1 MVTEK
6 SVKELEN
13 SQIALTMTVDAASIE
28 KAYAERLAK
37 YSKTIEM
44 PGFRKGRVPASVV
57 ERKFG
62 EAIREEST
70 FDALEEH
77 LKETLDTLELDQK
90 PLPYS
95 TPVLQDEETLLPF
108 KKDSD
113 VTFTVVYDALPKIA
127 LPAYTGLE
135 VEVPEVEVT
144 DADVEEEVNALR
156 EQNALVRSKSGKA
169 EDGDIITLDIVEL
182 DENDKEVEGTKRE
195 DFTFTIG
202 SGYNFYK
209 LDNDVTGLEKDAEK
223 VIEKTYAE
231 EDGVPGYA
239 GKTVK
244 ISVKVKELKRRELP
258 VVDDDF
264 AQDVKDEYKTVAD
277 LKAGLRAKLEKN
289 VEEKSKND
297 KAAALMAKISADCP
311 FAVPA
316 SMIDMEVEQSWNKFV
331 NQSGMPEEQLMAFF
345 KMQNQTKEGIMA
357 EWREPAEKNLRE
369 QLILEEIKKKEDFA
383 LDQEEYEKACE
394 EQLKSIQDENTK
406 EYYKT
411 MIKDDMQFA
420 KVVPFLLENNTFK
433 GGAKVSYKEFMNP
446 SEAN

>member
-28 KAYAERLAK
+28 KAYTERLNK
-37 YSKTIEM
+37 YAKTIEM
-44 PGFRKGRVPASVV
+44 PGFRKGKVPASVV

-62 EAIREEST
+62 EAIREEAT

-77 LKETLDTLELDQK
+77 LKETLDTLELEKK

-95 TPVLQDEETLLPF
+95 TPVLQDEENLLPF

-113 VTFTVVYDALPKIA
+113 VTFTVVYDALPQIT

-144 DADVEEEVNALR
+144 DADIEEEVNALR
-156 EQNALVRSKSGKA
+156 EQNALVRSKSGAA
-169 EDGDIITLDIVEL
+169 EDGDIITLDIAEL
-182 DENDKEVEGTKRE
+182 DADGNTVAGTERS

-209 LDNDVTGLEKDAEK
+209 LDSDVIGLAKDGEK
-223 VIEKTYAE
+223 VFEKTYSE

-244 ISVKVKELKRRELP
+244 LSVKVKELKRRELP
-258 VVDDDF
+258 ELDDDF

-277 LKAGLRAKLEKN
+277 LKAGLKAKLEKN
-289 VEEKSKND
+289 VEDKSKND
-297 KAAALMAKISADCP
+297 KAAALMAKISENCQ

-331 NQSGMPEEQLMAFF
+331 SQSGMPEEQLMAFF
-345 KMQNQTKEGIMA
+345 KMQNQTKEGIME
-357 EWREPAEKNLRE
+357 EWRAPAEKNLRE

-383 LDQEEYEKACE
+383 LDEAEYEKACE

-433 GGAKVSYKEFMNP
+433 SGAKVSYKEFMNP
-446 SEAN
+446 SEEN

>member
-28 KAYAERLAK
+28 KAYTERLAK

-44 PGFRKGRVPASVV
+44 PGFRKGHVPASVV

-77 LKETLDTLELDQK
+77 LKETLDTLELEKK

-113 VTFTVVYDALPKIA
+113 VTFTVVYDALPKIE

-135 VEVPEVEVT
+135 VEVPEVEIT
-144 DADVEEEVNALR
+144 DADVEDEINALR

-169 EDGDIITLDIVEL
+169 ENGDIITLDFVEL
-182 DENDKEVEGTKRE
+182 DEANAEIESSKRE

-209 LDNDVTGLEKDAEK
+209 LDNDVIGLEKDAETI
-223 VIEKTYAE
+223 IEKTYTE
-231 EDGVPGYA
+231 EDNVPGYE
-239 GKTVK
+239 GKSIK
-244 ISVKVKELKRRELP
+244 LSVKVKELKRRELP
-258 VVDDDF
+258 EVDDDF

-277 LKAGLRAKLEKN
+277 LKAGLKAKLEKN
-289 VEEKSKND
+289 LEEKLRND
-297 KAAALMAKISADCP
+297 KAAAIMAKISENCQ

-331 NQSGMPEEQLMAFF
+331 SQSGLPEEQLMSFF

-357 EWREPAEKNLRE
+357 DWRGPAEKNLRE

-383 LDQEEYEKACE
+383 IDEDEYNKACE
-394 EQLKSIQDENTK
+394 EQLKSIHDENTK

-420 KVVPFLLENNTFK
+420 KAVPFLLENNTFK
-433 GGAKVSYKEFMNP
+433 AGSKVSYKEFMSP